1 MAQKKNKFNGTDWR
15 LKLGTAANALKLITD
30 ELSVEFSQ
38 SSNMIDTGSKD
49 DGADDTFIL
58 GSISRTIKFSGQ
70 LDTSTGETKAAFGDL
85 RTWADAGTA
94 IFFSVGSAAT
104 GEYVLTGGGKIANLN
119 IKAERNNI
127 AMIDFEIR
135 VSGATAYTVNA

>member
-1 MAQKKNKFNGTDWR
+1 MAQKKNKFNGTEWR
-15 LKLGTAANALKLITD
+15 LRMGTASNALKLISD
-30 ELSVEFSQ
+30 EMSVEFSQ

-58 GSISRTIKFSGQ
+58 GSISRNIKFSGQ
-70 LDTSTGETKAAFGDL
+70 LDTSSGETDAAFGDL

-94 IFFSVGSAAT
+94 IFFSVGSTAT
-104 GEYVLTGGGKIANLN
+104 GEYVLTGSGKVSSLN

-135 VSGATAYTVNA
+135 VSGATAYTANA

>member
-30 ELSVEFSQ
+30 EMSSEFSQ

-49 DGADDTFIL
+49 DGANDTFIL
-58 GSISRTIKFSGQ
+58 GSVSRTIKFSGQ

-85 RTWADAGTA
+85 RSWGDGGTVV
-94 IFFSVGSAAT
+94 FFSLGSATT
-104 GEYVLTGGGKIANLN
+104 GEYVLTGSGKIANLN

-127 AMIDFEIR
+127 ATYDFEVR
-135 VSGATAYTVNA
+135 VSGATSYDVNA